1 MKLQLRWLGA
11 RRTSLE
17 RYRVDSDRIDGA
29 HHLMG
34 VWGIVKSHK
43 TWKNGLSVH
52 LPCFAAMNCWGAKGI
67 TTTWRTITDVL
78 QPLCKYIATSG
89 LHGEGL
95 QASGMAET
103 RGMRLSP

>member
-1 MKLQLRWLGA
+1 MAFILAMRSRKKMKHLRLLLRSKKIS
-11 RRTSLE
+11 RRTSFE

-67 TTTWRTITDVL
+67 TTT
-78 QPLCKYIATSG
+78 
-89 LHGEGL
+89 
-95 QASGMAET
+95 
-103 RGMRLSP
+103 